1 MRQLD
6 TQRLTV
12 YQHEQK
18 VHATNSTFILHLLI
32 RYDYDI
38 IFIFLRHI
46 FQFFFDDYFYSLIHL
61 FVFQLTLCIL
71 NGIDSIRIRSRSS
84 DSNGPLVFTKWPPV
98 KHSKHPNSLRQ
109 HLMYHLQANSRLPP
123 KYMMNRLPLPSSHK
137 HVMRPA
143 QSTHRYAVKK
153 YPHQLRVGPFM
164 RPTLSSPQKIHFNS
178 SPPGPNTGEYIYENP
193 FIVANGRP
201 IANKMK
207 VSITGDNR
215 YSPIHTIPA
224 PNLAIHTGYDQFLQ
238 PLDNNQLNERDYE
251 PPQFN
256 RNLHQ
261 YQVTEAAVE
270 TEQAIVKQ
278 RPYEAP
284 ETDLF
289 ANLRPNDAFGQ
300 SSNTKTI
307 PLPVDVSFITTHS
320 QMQAAPAVSQ
330 LVQMSEAIPQQQLP
344 DTYALPISNQP
355 QLQQHLLQQQAMV
368 EGVPMAVYNPSYLVQ
383 QSNNLL
389 EQHREHLFKPA
400 PAFLGSINQQNVDN
414 SQAVA
419 QPLTGVESVA
429 SHGQLLS
436 SIQNQK
442 KNRPQTNEFTVSN
455 AMSPNSYQSFHQI
468 IQKPISDVIVGQNN
482 GQTQVPQPILS
493 ESELASLLNLGSSH
507 IQTTEQGFIASSYY
521 QTVPDSQPE
530 IEDVYRQHE
539 NAITI
544 NNANAEAKKK
554 LTKNTRGSTSTYRTR
569 GKPSTTTTT
578 TTTTTPAPTPD
589 FDSATAYE
597 VHKKNLADTFN
608 GRTKLMIVVPDEK
621 VK

>member
-1 MRQLD
+1 MS
-6 TQRLTV
+6 
-12 YQHEQK
+12 
-18 VHATNSTFILHLLI
+18 ATYFSFTYSFI
-32 RYDYDI
+32 
-38 IFIFLRHI
+38 
-46 FQFFFDDYFYSLIHL
+46 

-71 NGIDSIRIRSRSS
+71 NGIESIRIRSRSS

-109 HLMYHLQANSRLPP
+109 HLMYHLRANSRLPP
-123 KYMMNRLPLPSSHK
+123 KFMMKQLPVPLSPAHK

-143 QSTHRYAVKK
+143 QSMHRYSVKK
-153 YPHQLRVGPFM
+153 YPHQMGISPYM
-164 RPTLSSPQKIHFNS
+164 RPTLSSPQKIRFNS
-178 SPPGPNTGEYIYENP
+178 SPAGPNTGEYIFENP
-193 FIVANGRP
+193 FIPTNIRP
-201 IANKMK
+201 SANKMK

-238 PLDNNQLNERDYE
+238 PFDNNQLNERDYE

-256 RNLHQ
+256 RNIHQ
-261 YQVTEAAVE
+261 YQVTEAPVE

-278 RPYEAP
+278 RPFEAP

-320 QMQAAPAVSQ
+320 QMQAAPAVSS
-330 LVQMSEAIPQQQLP
+330 LVQMSAAIPQQQLP

-400 PAFLGSINQQNVDN
+400 PAFLGSINQQNIDN
-414 SQAVA
+414 TQAVA
-419 QPLTGVESVA
+419 QPLIGVESAA
-429 SHGQLLS
+429 SPGQVLS
-436 SIQNQK
+436 SIQKQQK
-442 KNRPQTNEFTVSN
+442 HPPQTSEFTASN
-455 AMSPNSYQSFHQI
+455 AMSPNSYQSFQQI
-468 IQKPISDVIVGQNN
+468 IQKPVSDVIIGQNN
-482 GQTQVPQPILS
+482 GQTQVQQPILS
-493 ESELASLLNLGSSH
+493 ESELASLLNLGSPQ
-507 IQTTEQGFIASSYY
+507 IQTTEQGFVASSYY
-521 QTVPDSQPE
+521 QTAPDPQLE
-530 IEDVYRQHE
+530 IENVYRQQE

-544 NNANAEAKKK
+544 NKANAEAKKK
-554 LTKNTRGSTSTYRTR
+554 ITKNTRGSTSTYRTR
-569 GKPSTTTTT
+569 NRPSSTTTTT
-578 TTTTTPAPTPD
+578 TTTPEPVID
-589 FDSATAYE
+589 SDSASVYE
-597 VHKKNLADTFN
+597 IHKKNLADTFN

-621 VK
+621 VIYSTNFVCFY